1 MKFFA
6 GLAHE
11 VEMKISGVWNSAEV
25 EKSRVWGDMHVGR
38 SFVRMWIVKCRVGL
52 AINRRFDILR
62 VM

>member
-1 MKFFA
+1 
-6 GLAHE
+6 
-11 VEMKISGVWNSAEV
+11 MKISGVWNSAEV

-38 SFVRMWIVKCRVGL
+38 SFVRMWIVVTYRVGL